1 MRLFVAFRGLL
12 WSSCFVATWVWVATL
27 VRRYDARVGVSLPA
41 WTKPFGWE
49 IGIAGLLLA
58 AWCVVTFVTRGRGT
72 PAPFDPPREFVATGP
87 YRAVRN
93 PMYLGGALGIVGGGI
108 AFGSPSIVLMAC
120 AYLLA
125 AHLLVVFYEEPTL
138 AGKFGESYARYR
150 ATVHRWIPRR
160 PRGGAA
166 ASAVMASFLLAGVAS
181 SAAAADPPAPT
192 PTPVPAP
199 VPTPVPK
206 AVPKPGPKLGWFNA
220 TELSVV
226 LTDGNSKTQ
235 TFGFKNTLKRIW
247 MKSRFEVKLDYLRA
261 DTADD
266 RYLQVVPGVTFV
278 PGDRPFDAP
287 TFLVTPPVEPDVEKF
302 FAEAKYSKDFLKR
315 TFWSVGASWDRNEDA
330 GILDRYI
337 GFGTVGHRWWDR
349 EDLHWATSGGLS
361 YTDREEEFTEPG
373 RLSTF
378 MGVRL
383 TSDLRMKMS
392 KSTTFDNDVTTNVSL
407 KDLQDY
413 NFDISC
419 ALTVAMTKHVSLK
432 TSLQWIYARKPAIED
447 VDVIARVVLEDPDGI
462 PGSGDEFFRTVSE
475 GGSEVALG
483 EGQAH
488 KEQLDTIFRTTLV
501 IDF

>member
-1 MRLFVAFRGLL
+1 MRLFVALRGLL
-12 WSSCFVATWVWVATL
+12 WSSCFVGTWVWVATL
-27 VRRYDARVGVSLPA
+27 VRRYDAQIGVSLPV

-49 IGIAGLLLA
+49 IGLAGLLLA
-58 AWCVVTFVTRGRGT
+58 AWCAATFVTRGRGT

-93 PMYLGGALGIVGGGI
+93 PMYIGGALGIVGGGL
-108 AFGSPSIVLMAC
+108 AFGSVSIVILAIV
-120 AYLLA
+120 YLLA
-125 AHLLVVFYEEPTL
+125 AHLLVVLYEEPTL

-160 PRGGAA
+160 PVSRGAA
-166 ASAVMASFLLAGVAS
+166 AAAVMASLLLAS
-181 SAAAADPPAPT
+181 PAAAADPPAPT
-192 PTPVPAP
+192 PTPAPAPAP
-199 VPTPVPK
+199 VPTP
-206 AVPKPGPKLGWFNA
+206 VPKPGPKLGWFNA

-247 MKSRFEVKLDYLRA
+247 AKARFETKLDYLRA

-266 RYLQVVPGVTFV
+266 RYLQVVPGITFI
-278 PGDRPFDAP
+278 PGDRPLDAP

-302 FAEAKYSKDFLKR
+302 FAEVKYSHDFRKR
-315 TFWSVGASWDRNEDA
+315 TFWSAGASWDRNKDA

-337 GFGTVGHRWWDR
+337 GFGTVGQRWWDR
-349 EDLHWATSGGLS
+349 EDLYWTTSGGLS
-361 YTDREEEFTEPG
+361 YTDRKEEFTEPG
-373 RLSTF
+373 RLETF
-378 MGVRL
+378 IGIRL
-383 TSDLRMKMS
+383 GSDLKMKMS
-392 KSTTFDNDVTTNVSL
+392 KSTTFDSDLTTNVSL

-413 NFDISC
+413 TFDISN

-432 TSLQWIYARKPAIED
+432 ASLQWLYTRKPAIED
-447 VDVIARVVLEDPDGI
+447 VDIIARVVLEDPDGI